1 MLIMAKAKPI
11 PVRLT
16 DEIIDRL
23 DRVAQCAHLSSR
35 TEVIKICVASF
46 LDYFEREGVVSLPLN
61 WEEILRSMDGRTKKN
76 ITYKISNKPD
86 LWVAEDEK

>member
-1 MLIMAKAKPI
+1 MAKAKPI
-11 PVRLT
+11 PVRLS

-23 DRVAQCAHLSSR
+23 DRAAKRAHLSSR

-46 LDYFEREGVVSLPLN
+46 LDYFEREGVASLPLN

-76 ITYKISNKPD
+76 ITYKVNKQPD
-86 LWVAEDEK
+86 LRVAEDEK